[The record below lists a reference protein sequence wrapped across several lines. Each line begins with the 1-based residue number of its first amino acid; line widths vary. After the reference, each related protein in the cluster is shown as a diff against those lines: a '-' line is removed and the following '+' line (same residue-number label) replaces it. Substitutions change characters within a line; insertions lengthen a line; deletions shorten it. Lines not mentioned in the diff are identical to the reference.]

1 MDALAS
7 LSLLNVP
14 WGLLESWFS
23 LKTKAAIT
31 TPVCTHLQAVSILIQ
46 NTAALLRAVLSALA
60 VTKSNL
66 MFFSSVHV
74 YIQRT
79 WQPASFSFMVISCY
93 RPSFLNITLEF
104 HLKGRKHWE
113 CQNVVCLMNKTR
125 EKCLNGCINALF
137 FVTVPL
143 YILCII
149 SNTTWFL
156 LYFHN
161 APLDLGGI
169 LSHFVLHLKV
179 EGKMRPVYESV
190 LQITGDIIHWHPL
203 KKTLMQALNACQ
215 FKRHK

>member
-1 MDALAS
+1 MYKNKNSLCAVFISRADIIHVNQMDALAS

-31 TPVCTHLQAVSILIQ
+31 TPRLYTLASCVNTDPKHCCTPESC
-46 NTAALLRAVLSALA
+46 TLSACCDKVQLN
-60 VTKSNL
+60 V
-66 MFFSSVHV
+66 FSSVHV

-113 CQNVVCLMNKTR
+113 CENVVCLMNKTG

-137 FVTVPL
+137 FCHRPSVHIVHNIKHDL
-143 YILCII
+143 IL
-149 SNTTWFL
+149 
-156 LYFHN
+156 
-161 APLDLGGI
+161 
-169 LSHFVLHLKV
+169 
-179 EGKMRPVYESV
+179 
-190 LQITGDIIHWHPL
+190 
-203 KKTLMQALNACQ
+203 AL
-215 FKRHK
+215 FP

>member
-1 MDALAS
+1 MYKNKNSLCAVFISRADIIHVNQMDALAS

-31 TPVCTHLQAVSILIQ
+31 TPRLYTLASCVNTDPKHCCTPESC
-46 NTAALLRAVLSALA
+46 TLSACCDKVQLN
-60 VTKSNL
+60 V
-66 MFFSSVHV
+66 FSSVHV

-113 CQNVVCLMNKTR
+113 CENVVCLMNKTG

-137 FVTVPL
+137 FLSPS
-143 YILCII
+143 LC
-149 SNTTWFL
+149 T
-156 LYFHN
+156 YC
-161 APLDLGGI
+161 A
-169 LSHFVLHLKV
+169 
-179 EGKMRPVYESV
+179 
-190 LQITGDIIHWHPL
+190 
-203 KKTLMQALNACQ
+203 
-215 FKRHK
+215 

>member
-1 MDALAS
+1 MR
-7 LSLLNVP
+7 P
-14 WGLLESWFS
+14 SWE
-23 LKTKAAIT
+23 LILTAIT